1 MSADNTVEMFREA
14 LEAAGLRLD
23 DTSAHVVDA
32 SDCDVTDWALR
43 RKILKVQADNV
54 DLREIALPGSQL
66 RSNELS
72 RILAG
77 Q

>member
-32 SDCDVTDWALR
+32 SDSKVTDWALR
-43 RKILKVQADNV
+43 RKILKVQADSV
-54 DLREIALPGSQL
+54 DLREIALPGGQF
-66 RSNELS
+66 RSNELT
-72 RILAG
+72 RVLAG